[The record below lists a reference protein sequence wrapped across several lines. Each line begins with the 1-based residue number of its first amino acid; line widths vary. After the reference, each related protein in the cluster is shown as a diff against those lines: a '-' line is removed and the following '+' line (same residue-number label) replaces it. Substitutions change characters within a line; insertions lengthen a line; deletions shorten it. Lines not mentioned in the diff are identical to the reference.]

1 MNKPKLKRIDL
12 DEPPGQPPAIDDLA
26 ISCDMVHLERMSEN
40 CYSLLIHRGRRQA
53 NINIYTN
60 SKKCRHKLKAVVFE
74 DDIK

>member
-1 MNKPKLKRIDL
+1 
-12 DEPPGQPPAIDDLA
+12 
-26 ISCDMVHLERMSEN
+26 MSEN